1 MCTALIYVPGL
12 HGQTLPATG
21 DVHYDSGFPSVNFG
35 NSSYLS
41 VSGNS
46 KAYIQFDL
54 SSLPPGTNAAGI
66 TKVNLVLW
74 VGRISS
80 AGNLQISEAGAAWNE
95 STLTFGNTP
104 ATGALVGLVATP
116 LVPDFITVDVTSSVV
131 KWLGNPALNF
141 GFAIEGSPG
150 STTVYLDSKESV
162 TTSHQAMLSFQ
173 QAGPVA
179 RPARRSCSSTPISA
193 PAGPT

>member
-1 MCTALIYVPGL
+1 MY
-12 HGQTLPATG
+12 GQTIPVTG

-95 STLTFGNTP
+95 SALTFGNTP

-116 LVPDFITVDVTSSVV
+116 LVPDFITIDVTGSIV

-141 GFAIEGSPG
+141 GFVIEGSPG
-150 STTVYLDSKESV
+150 STTVYLDSK
-162 TTSHQAMLSFQ
+162 
-173 QAGPVA
+173 
-179 RPARRSCSSTPISA
+179 
-193 PAGPT
+193 